1 MVLMRWGSA
10 VERSGC
16 CGQSCVWGVVRC
28 KRVLGEIGWAPVR
41 DFYVATY
48 KSLERKFCLDCG
60 VTSEGISGI

>member
-16 CGQSCVWGVVRC
+16 CGQSCVWGGVVRC
-28 KRVLGEIGWAPVR
+28 KRVWGEIGWAPVR

-48 KSLERKFCLDCG
+48 KSLERF
-60 VTSEGISGI
+60 VWIVV